1 MEWAGWAGPD
11 EPETIEEAGDAPFV
25 LLRLRRDAAPCFAI
39 GIPSAG
45 NLDEFLGTND
55 TDVVSCGRTSLTGAA
70 VAHHVGARSPGTEA
84 S

>member
-1 MEWAGWAGPD
+1 MEWAGWPEPD
-11 EPETIEEAGDAPFV
+11 NRETIEEAGDAPFV
-25 LLRLRRDAAPCFAI
+25 LFGSAEMPRRVFAI

-70 VAHHVGARSPGTEA
+70 VAHHGGARSPGTEA